1 LTHSAA
7 ITSARPKKPQSKYD
21 KRQNGESQLSSCD
34 WNFVIGVLNPPHWLD
49 APLTAPYRWTML
61 AAIALSAWYWLA
73 KSRRDPALLP
83 VYIGALGGAFLGA
96 KLAYLFAEGW
106 RDWPMP
112 DRWPRLLA
120 GKSVIGGLLGGYAGV
135 ELMKRML
142 GFRKYTSDLFA
153 FVLPPG
159 IALGRVGCW
168 LQGCCLGKPMMDC
181 WWTARDSSGL
191 ARWPSAQAELVF
203 QIVMFGVLLVWRRNP
218 RFQGR
223 LIFVYF
229 AAYGV
234 FRFFHEWMRDTPVL
248 AAGLSGYQVLSII
261 TAGIGVFMFRHRGR
275 QGNRACV
282 S

>member
-1 LTHSAA
+1 M
-7 ITSARPKKPQSKYD
+7 
-21 KRQNGESQLSSCD
+21 
-34 WNFVIGVLNPPHWLD
+34 NPPHWLD

-73 KSRRDPALLP
+73 KSKRDPALLP

-112 DRWPRLLA
+112 DRWVRLFA
-120 GKSVIGGLLGGYAGV
+120 GKSVIGGLLGGYVGV
-135 ELMKRML
+135 ELMKWL
-142 GFRKYTSDLFA
+142 VGFQKYTSDLFA
-153 FVLPPG
+153 LVLPPG

-168 LQGCCLGKPMMDC
+168 LQGCCQGKPVADC
-181 WWTARDSSGL
+181 WWAARDSSGV
-191 ARWPSAQAELVF
+191 ARWPSAQVELVF
-203 QIVMFGVLLVWRRNP
+203 QMVMLGVLLVLRGDP

-248 AAGLSGYQVLSII
+248 AAGLSGYQMLSIV
-261 TAGIGVFMFRHRGR
+261 TAGIGVILFRKRGR
-275 QGNRACV
+275 DGTRACV